1 MGFISDVGFLP
12 QAVATTF
19 GFNDYISW
27 LLPLVT
33 IKQICMH
40 FFLQCTFCRTWVQH
54 MCGSRLHEQYPN
66 INQHNTLYL
75 SSPTCPYFKLSSW
88 LLKVLLEKNFYIK
101 IIGRKIRNLCS
112 YLAIVYNF
120 FFFFLNAGN
129 YEGRSKHCI
138 SSVLIKKDLVML
150 IKKGSQLWRSRP
162 SSWQNIVSD
171 YDFLDEKAL
180 QAVIWKLEKIIPSSI
195 PIFPFFPHPLQES
208 CLAVFAFCFS
218 EL

>member
-120 FFFFLNAGN
+120 FFFFKCRKLWGQ
-129 YEGRSKHCI
+129 
-138 SSVLIKKDLVML
+138 IKTLY
-150 IKKGSQLWRSRP
+150 I
-162 SSWQNIVSD
+162 
-171 YDFLDEKAL
+171 
-180 QAVIWKLEKIIPSSI
+180 
-195 PIFPFFPHPLQES
+195 
-208 CLAVFAFCFS
+208 FCFDKKRPCDVNKKRITVV
-218 EL
+218 EK